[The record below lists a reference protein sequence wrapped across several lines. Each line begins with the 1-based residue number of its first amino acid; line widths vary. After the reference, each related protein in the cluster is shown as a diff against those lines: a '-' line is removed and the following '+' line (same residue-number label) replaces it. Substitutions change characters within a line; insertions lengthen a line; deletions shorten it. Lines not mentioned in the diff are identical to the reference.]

1 MWRHHKND
9 ALYASDW
16 SGGDTTLVGNL
27 RYYGSYQLTYMYL
40 RYLMWNFAGR
50 YNDRQGYGSPQN
62 GQFITGIPPVD
73 RLLVGT
79 GARPPDS
86 LHTRGHN
93 TYFLLPLLLGLVGVY
108 ALLSRRRAFWTVFT
122 LFLMGGVIL
131 SLYLN
136 HPTYEPRERDY
147 AYILSF
153 YAFCIF
159 IAFGVQWLVD
169 KAGKVTGKAR
179 RPLTY
184 STCLVVFAVP
194 ALMAFQNWDD
204 HDRSHRYITHDAG
217 ANILH
222 SCDRHPQGTVLF
234 TYGDNDTFPLWY
246 LQAVEGMRLDIRVE
260 NIGLMGRQRFVDLFE
275 ESVELSRPIYF
286 THYAYDHFRQF
297 YPGRL
302 QLEGNA
308 YRLMPYPCDSV
319 ATAPFLCHLDSM
331 EWHPVQHVYVDE
343 TGCKFIEQYWRDVL
357 LLAQNLIAQG
367 EDSAARH
374 ALGTTLDHLPVDVL
388 QDPRLVYDIAQA
400 CLAAGDTA
408 AHRSLTAYLRATLA
422 EQLDYYHTMSR
433 ARQATMPY
441 TLAPREELMH
451 QLTTEL

>member
-1 MWRHHKND
+1 
-9 ALYASDW
+9 
-16 SGGDTTLVGNL
+16 
-27 RYYGSYQLTYMYL
+27 
-40 RYLMWNFAGR
+40 
-50 YNDRQGYGSPQN
+50 
-62 GQFITGIPPVD
+62 
-73 RLLVGT
+73 
-79 GARPPDS
+79 
-86 LHTRGHN
+86 
-93 TYFLLPLLLGLVGVY
+93 
-108 ALLSRRRAFWTVFT
+108 
-122 LFLMGGVIL
+122 MGGVIL

-169 KAGKVTGKAR
+169 KVGKVTGKAR

-184 STCLVVFAVP
+184 GTCLVVFAVP

-204 HDRSHRYITHDAG
+204 HDRSHRYIAHDAG

-319 ATAPFLCHLDSM
+319 ATAPFLRHLESM
-331 EWHPVQHVYVDE
+331 EWRPVQHVYVDE

-374 ALGTTLDHLPVDVL
+374 ALGTTLGHLPVDVL

-408 AHRSLTAYLRATLA
+408 AHRSLSAYLRTTLD

-433 ARQATMPY
+433 ARQAAMPY